1 MLKIKTSTRFEK
13 ELKRALKRGQDEEK
27 VKEIMKKLV
36 CQIPLDPK
44 HRDHKLVGEFS
55 DCRECHITPDWLLV
69 YRLTDTH
76 VSFERT
82 GSHSDLFK

>member
-1 MLKIKTSTRFEK
+1 MLKIKASTRFEK

-27 VKEIMKKLV
+27 IKGVMKKLAAE
-36 CQIPLDPK
+36 IPLEPK
-44 HRDHKLVGEFS
+44 HRDHKLTGEFG

-76 VSFERT
+76 VF
-82 GSHSDLFK
+82 F